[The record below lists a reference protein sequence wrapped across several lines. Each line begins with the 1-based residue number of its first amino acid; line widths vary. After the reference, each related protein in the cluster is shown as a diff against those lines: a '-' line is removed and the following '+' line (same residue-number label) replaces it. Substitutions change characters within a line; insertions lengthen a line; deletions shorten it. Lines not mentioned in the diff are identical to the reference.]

1 MVRITYYMI
10 LFLSLVFTTMMYSQQ
25 LTLNQL
31 QDLTISS
38 RGFVVVKAPQ
48 TTSNIYIEQIGINN
62 AINTFIDAEESA
74 VSYQQ
79 YGDSNE
85 IDLDVVVKK
94 LEEQIV
100 QFGDDNY
107 IFERVYNPSLSSQLQ
122 VQQAGDNLTLEK
134 YGVNSLSE
142 RMRISMQGNG
152 RTLIIRN
159 FK

>member
-1 MVRITYYMI
+1 MI
-10 LFLSLVFTTMMYSQQ
+10 LFLSLVFSTEMYSQQ

-31 QDLTISS
+31 QDLAVSAS
-38 RGFVVVKAPQ
+38 GFVVKAPQ

-62 AINTFIDAEESA
+62 TINTFIDAEESA

-79 YGDSNE
+79 FGDSNE

-94 LEEQIV
+94 LDEQIV
-100 QFGDDNY
+100 QFGNDNY
-107 IFERVYNPSLSSQLQ
+107 IYERVYNPSLTNQLQ

-142 RMRISMQGNG
+142 RMKITMQGNG
-152 RTLIIRN
+152 KTLIIRN